1 MNQNTKKIG
10 FVDLYISEW
19 HANNYPVWMRE
30 IAKTLGYDY
39 EIAYAYAEEDVSPV
53 DGRTTAE
60 WCEQFGVTA
69 CATIGEL
76 CEKSDCIVILAPSNP
91 EAHLRLAAA
100 VLPYKKRT
108 YIDKTFAPDA
118 ATAREI
124 FRIAEQYGT
133 PFFSTSALRF
143 SEELDLVK
151 DPTLGVTTGS
161 GRSADE
167 YIVHQ
172 AEMVVK
178 KLGIGAD
185 AVRATDLGNALCFHV
200 RYGDG
205 RSAQMT
211 YSKGSLPFT
220 VYLAG
225 DAGTKYSSVKSDFFK
240 ILMKEIL
247 VFFETG
253 DLPFDPVETDEVM
266 RIREAALRAAETPD
280 VWVALP

>member
-1 MNQNTKKIG
+1 MSTKKIG

-30 IAKTLGYDY
+30 IAETLGYDY

-69 CATIGEL
+69 CATVGEL

-100 VLPYKKRT
+100 VLPYGKRT

-118 ATAREI
+118 ATSREI
-124 FRIAEQYGT
+124 FALAEQYGT

-143 SEELDLVK
+143 AEELDLVK
-151 DPTLGVTTGS
+151 DPTLVVTTGS

-172 AEMVVK
+172 IEMVVK
-178 KLGIGAD
+178 KLGVGAT

-200 RYGDG
+200 RYTDG

-211 YSKGSLPFT
+211 YSAGSLPFT
-220 VYLAG
+220 VFLSG
-225 DAGTKYSSVKSDFFK
+225 DAGSKYSAAKSAYFK
-240 ILMKEIL
+240 ILMERIL

-253 DLPFDPVETDEVM
+253 ELPFAPEETQEVM

-280 VWVALP
+280 TWVSLP